1 MRILTPAMVG
11 IIERRI
17 LVNYHVDPAAARKLL
32 PPGFRLKLVKGR
44 GIAGICLIRFREL
57 RPRGWPAAWGL
68 ASENAAHRIA
78 VEWGENGQIREG
90 VYIPRRD
97 TSSRLQALA
106 GGRIFPGRSYRADF
120 TVNDRHPDYQLQ
132 MRSRDGEVSLEL
144 RAHRTDQLPQSSR
157 FASLAEASD
166 FFARGSAGYSA
177 TKNPDCCDGVELCTT
192 GWEVE
197 PLEVEMVRSSFL
209 DEPGRFPKGTV
220 GLDCALLMRNIAH
233 EWRVLPRRKGRI

>member
-11 IIERRI
+11 IIDRRI
-17 LVNYHVDPAAARKLL
+17 LVNYHADPGAVRKLL
-32 PPGFRLKLVKGR
+32 PPYFRPKLVKGR
-44 GIAGICLIRFREL
+44 AIVGICLIRFKEL

-78 VEWGENGQIREG
+78 VEWAENGSMREG

-106 GGRIFPGRSYRADF
+106 GGRVFPGRSYRADF
-120 TVNDRHPDYQLQ
+120 TVSDRHPDYQLQ
-132 MRSRDGEVSLEL
+132 MRSQDGQVSLEL
-144 RAHRTDQLPQSSR
+144 RAHRTDQFPQSSS
-157 FASLAEASD
+157 FASLAAASE

-177 TKNPDCCDGVELCTT
+177 TKNPACCDGVELCTT
-192 GWEVE
+192 GWQVE
-197 PLEVEMVRSSFL
+197 PLEVETVRSSFF

-220 GLDCALLMRNIAH
+220 ELDCALLMRNIAH
-233 EWRVLPRRKGRI
+233 EWRVLPRRKGRT